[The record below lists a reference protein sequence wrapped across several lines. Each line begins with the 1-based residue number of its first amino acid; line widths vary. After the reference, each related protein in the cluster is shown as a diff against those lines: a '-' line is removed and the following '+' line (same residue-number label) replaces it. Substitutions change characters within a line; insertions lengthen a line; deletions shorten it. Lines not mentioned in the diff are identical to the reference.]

1 MVAREWG
8 SVARRAV
15 LLRVACKE
23 RKEERKKRSRE
34 DSRHQ
39 GAHLL
44 DIDTEDGVHT
54 VLSVPVPAIVNL
66 EIGIQKSIYANLPWA
81 SESVGQ
87 ARAT

>member
-54 VLSVPVPAIVNL
+54 VLSVPVPAIVNI
-66 EIGIQKSIYANLPWA
+66 EIGIQKSIIHPHWPM
-81 SESVGQ
+81 GI
-87 ARAT
+87 RI